1 MRPLIGITAYAEE
14 IRWGVWTEE
23 AALVPLNYVRAVEH
37 AGGRALIVPPSE
49 DGSRGDPERP

>member
-23 AALVPLNYVRAVEH
+23 AALVPLSYVRAVDR
-37 AGGRALIVPPSE
+37 AGGRA
-49 DGSRGDPERP
+49 SRRRSPCSTD